1 MRSSALGLFTFI
13 ALVTAS
19 LSASGQQLTKVKVG
33 VLPSVNSAPFFL
45 GIKKGFFKEEGL
57 EVDPQIMQG
66 GSELTI
72 ALMSGATQFS
82 HIGSVN
88 AVIARAK
95 GLPIKVIAFYLKEQN
110 TFDRTYMRIVVRP
123 DSNIKS
129 VKDLEGKT
137 VASNEVRAYG
147 EVVIKASLEK
157 QGMNPNSIK
166 LTEIP
171 FPDMA
176 SALGSKRVDA
186 IWTLEPFLTI
196 ALDAGNIA
204 IDAPA
209 ATIAGNKNFLD
220 GAWMTTEKYISTNPD
235 VVDRFARAMNR
246 STEYAAANTDE
257 VRSIIPTYTRV
268 KDDLARRINLPK
280 FDATV
285 DREMIE
291 RIADYAHKYG
301 IIEKRVSANDLL
313 R

>member
-13 ALVTAS
+13 ALITAS

-209 ATIAGNKNFLD
+209 PTFAGNENFLD

-235 VVDRFARAMNR
+235 VVDRFVRAMNR